1 MLIGNIWAATTCGG
15 NEIERR
21 APYWVAVDYYQ
32 RAKAAD
38 ESLTAEANE
47 RIGACSRY
55 FPQTAEAFMFD
66 LTAGQSYTVSCGGMR
81 ATTTVRTQR

>member
-1 MLIGNIWAATTCGG
+1 MILIQGKGVSNG
-15 NEIERR
+15 
-21 APYWVAVDYYQ
+21 VAIGPLYYYQ